1 VNRISVVE
9 RSRRDAPVR
18 TGRDKPHTAYRFLLS
33 ILMLPDALGTALAR
47 RYVVTW
53 GGSYGDGYDW
63 SQWVADIV
71 CRDGRRREFDGE
83 TWFEL
88 RLDRL
93 LDAYMYEAGPA
104 TVVSTPGAEP
114 VAEGGYGTV
123 LLLDSWGLLGR
134 PDLRAGEETL
144 RRWLAAAALTR
155 PAGDGGTVFVGAAGG
170 LAAVQ
175 VLLRWAP
182 AWHAAR
188 ELADRTELGFPPA
201 TRLASITGPPVG
213 VANLIAAADLPAG
226 AKLLG
231 PVPLPEDRERV
242 LVRVSRPAGA
252 ELARAL
258 AAAQAVRS
266 ARKAPEPVRVELDPL
281 ELF

>member
-1 VNRISVVE
+1 LFAATGGDESSTVRRGSNFGWTGSSTRTCTRPARPPWCPRLAPS
-9 RSRRDAPVR
+9 RSRR
-18 TGRDKPHTAYRFLLS
+18 
-33 ILMLPDALGTALAR
+33 
-47 RYVVTW
+47 
-53 GGSYGDGYDW
+53 GGH
-63 SQWVADIV
+63 
-71 CRDGRRREFDGE
+71 
-83 TWFEL
+83 
-88 RLDRL
+88 
-93 LDAYMYEAGPA
+93 
-104 TVVSTPGAEP
+104 
-114 VAEGGYGTV
+114 GTV
-123 LLLDSWGLLGR
+123 LLLDSWALLGR

-144 RRWLAAAALTR
+144 RRWLAAAALAR

-175 VLLRWAP
+175 ALLRWAP

-231 PVPLPEDRERV
+231 PVPLPEDRERL

-258 AAAQAVRS
+258 AAAQAIRS